1 MKTLLLVSHGG
12 GWVARR
18 VGKLSQEH
26 PIPIHP
32 ESVGI
37 CHLGKEVV
45 DFFFPSLKA
54 ASVFSIGEG
63 MPSYLHSSFLTGT
76 AVFL

>member
-18 VGKLSQEH
+18 VGKPSQEH
-26 PIPIHP
+26 PMPTHP
-32 ESVGI
+32 ESVGSS
-37 CHLGKEVV
+37 G
-45 DFFFPSLKA
+45 FFFFSSLKA

-63 MPSYLHSSFLTGT
+63 MPSYLHSSFLTGA